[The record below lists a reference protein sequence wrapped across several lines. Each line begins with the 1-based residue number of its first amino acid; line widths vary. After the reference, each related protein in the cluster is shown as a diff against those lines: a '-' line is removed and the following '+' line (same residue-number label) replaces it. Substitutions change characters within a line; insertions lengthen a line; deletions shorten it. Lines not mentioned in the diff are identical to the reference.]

1 MTPGIAL
8 GGGRGKIPPR
18 KPFHRQGTRRTMVV
32 RLTEDKIRTEAD
44 AVLGLSALD
53 GKDGA
58 KSGTGQITTFNQLG
72 FQGVQDKPDGW
83 YLPSNRNDVAL
94 VLEAKASTIPLGR
107 PQAEELL
114 KNIRIVN
121 EQYHKTVGL
130 LYNGDDLRVFKNLE
144 EVEAPA
150 ALQAVGYY
158 LGLFNENGIDKD
170 HIYEL
175 TARINNCLHFEFGI
189 KNLYHRM
196 IFTACALVAKR
207 YDAHFVADGKVD
219 YSEFHQ
225 VILSTINK
233 EMLRDKRQNFKLNL
247 LGDVFAEIKMNL
259 NVNSE
264 DEKEQAH
271 VRELIKQ
278 FIEWV
283 TEISDCINSDAWRG
297 EDVMGIFFN
306 EFNRYKTKSEAGQV
320 FTPEHITDFMYRIL
334 EVNKD
339 DRILDATCGSGGFL
353 VKAMANMIR
362 EAGGVRTEKAREI
375 KDGQLFGIEYDRE
388 IYALACANMLIHK
401 DGKTNLEQMDTRE
414 ETACA
419 WIRRI
424 AGGVWEKDEAGR
436 YVYRSGGV
444 TKVMMNPPY
453 ENKYGCMTIVENVM
467 DNVPP
472 NTLCG
477 FILPDKKL
485 EKTGKAQKQRIL
497 KHHRLLKVIKLPE
510 DLFFGIGV
518 TTSIFVF
525 KAGVPQNDEEFFTCW
540 MKDDGLVTVKNKGRH
555 DVYGRWPEI
564 EDTWVNT
571 VKKQSGDSTCKWE
584 SPKKH
589 LSYQMPVKPFEITEE
604 DFRRTAM
611 DYLMFQQG
619 IDAKEF
625 DESVLAGVYAGEV
638 SDDGENVTISIPK
651 DDKR

>member
-1 MTPGIAL
+1 
-8 GGGRGKIPPR
+8 
-18 KPFHRQGTRRTMVV
+18 MVV
-32 RLTEDKIRTEAD
+32 RLTEDKVRTEAD

-58 KSGTGQITTFNQLG
+58 RSGTGQITTFNQLG

-94 VLEAKASTIPLGR
+94 VLEAKASTIPLDR

-339 DRILDATCGSGGFL
+339 DRILDATCGSGGVL

>member
-1 MTPGIAL
+1 
-8 GGGRGKIPPR
+8 
-18 KPFHRQGTRRTMVV
+18 MVV
-32 RLTEDKIRTEAD
+32 RLTEDKVRTEAD

-58 KSGTGQITTFNQLG
+58 RSGTGQITTFNQLG

-619 IDAKEF
+619 INAKEF

>member
-1 MTPGIAL
+1 
-8 GGGRGKIPPR
+8 
-18 KPFHRQGTRRTMVV
+18 MVV
-32 RLTEDKIRTEAD
+32 RLTEDKVHTEAD

-58 KSGTGQITTFNQLG
+58 RSGTGQITTFNQLG

-94 VLEAKASTIPLGR
+94 VLEAKASTIPLDR

-555 DVYGRWPEI
+555 DVYSRWPEI

>member
-1 MTPGIAL
+1 
-8 GGGRGKIPPR
+8 
-18 KPFHRQGTRRTMVV
+18 MVV
-32 RLTEDKIRTEAD
+32 RLTEDKVRTEAD

-58 KSGTGQITTFNQLG
+58 RSGTGQITTFNQLG

-94 VLEAKASTIPLGR
+94 VLEAKASTIPLDR

-401 DGKTNLEQMDTRE
+401 DGKINLEQMDTRE